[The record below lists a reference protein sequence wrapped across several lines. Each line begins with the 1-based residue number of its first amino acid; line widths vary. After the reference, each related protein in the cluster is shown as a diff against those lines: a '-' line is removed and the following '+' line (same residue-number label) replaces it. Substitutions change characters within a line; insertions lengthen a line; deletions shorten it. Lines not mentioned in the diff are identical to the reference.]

1 MANLNDIRSTLRDIV
16 DEIRRIREGLS
27 ISLTE
32 YTRDANIISKVYIE
46 KSIINDEIAIPLMAT
61 LNQMYVGFVMTAL
74 GLNTYVDHSRTVR
87 DRIRTISTESYI
99 DALDII
105 ENNFSKLE
113 YSTEASGPVKLD
125 TDVQKLVVGR
135 IVEMDMG
142 IPSSKDG
149 KIQSMKVYLNVMLI
163 PNSIDNKV
171 AEQVIAINY
180 SPPISQRLRRVMAGE
195 IKFWKDFVLAQDL
208 IKQHKEALKHDKS
221 GILYE
226 MSKASQNALAQTL
239 LGLFIEEP
247 KHNLAN
253 SILIIDKVS
262 FKKACTQ
269 AGINFDD
276 YITRQKFFV
285 KSMMMMIVVVDT
297 MYNLVE
303 MYFNGLKNK
312 GEYTYNMI
320 NKAGKEKSD
329 VDMKN
334 LMTMY
339 AQGIAPTR
347 F

>member
-1 MANLNDIRSTLRDIV
+1 MANLNDIRSTLRDLV

-32 YTRDANIISKVYIE
+32 YTRDANVISKVYIE
-46 KSIINDEIAIPLMAT
+46 KSIVNDEIAIPLMAT
-61 LNQMYVGFVMTAL
+61 LNQMYIGFVMTAL
-74 GLNTYVDHSRTVR
+74 NLNAYVDQTRTVR
-87 DRIRTISTESYI
+87 DRIRTISTESYV
-99 DALDII
+99 DALDVI

-113 YSTEASGPVKLD
+113 YSTEASTVKLD
-125 TDVQKLVVGR
+125 NEVQKLVVGR

-142 IPSSKDG
+142 IPSGKDG

-163 PNSIDNKV
+163 PNAIDSKV

-208 IKQHKEALKHDKS
+208 IKQHKEALKHDKT
-221 GILYE
+221 GMLYE
-226 MSKASQNALAQTL
+226 MSRSSQNALAQTL

-253 SILIIDKVS
+253 SILVIDKAS
-262 FKKACTQ
+262 FKKACVQ

-329 VDMKN
+329 IDMKN

-339 AQGIAPTR
+339 AQGMAPTR